1 MIFPVIIQDKRLD
14 NFGTPEYSEPG
25 SGGFVGDTLLV
36 NGVQGPYVEVSRG
49 WVRLRL
55 LNASNSRR
63 YQLQMSD
70 GRLLHVI
77 SGDQGFL
84 PAPVSLKQ
92 LSLAPGERREILVDM
107 TNGDEVSITCGEAA
121 SIVDRIRG
129 FFEPSSI
136 LISTLLLTLR
146 PTGLL
151 PLVTDSL
158 PVRLLPTEILTGT
171 ADPQPRHLA
180 RRRSGIN
187 GQLWD
192 PQRIDIT
199 AQQGTWNAGRY
210 VPTGRSR
217 STSKG

>member
-1 MIFPVIIQDKRLD
+1 
-14 NFGTPEYSEPG
+14 
-25 SGGFVGDTLLV
+25 V
-36 NGVQGPYVEVSRG
+36 NGVQSPYVEVSRG

-70 GRLLHVI
+70 GRLIHVI
-77 SGDQGFL
+77 SGDQGFYRAGFAETAVAG
-84 PAPVSLKQ
+84 P
-92 LSLAPGERREILVDM
+92 RRAARNSGDM

-158 PVRLLPTEILTGT
+158 PVRLLPTEFLPGT
-171 ADPQPRHLA
+171 PFARGISP
-180 RRRSGIN
+180 RRRSGH
-187 GQLWD
+187 
-192 PQRIDIT
+192 
-199 AQQGTWNAGRY
+199 
-210 VPTGRSR
+210 
-217 STSKG
+217 

>member
-1 MIFPVIIQDKRLD
+1 MVWMIFRSLSRDKRLD
-14 NFGTPEYSEPG
+14 NFGTPEYNEPG

-36 NGVQGPYVEVSRG
+36 NGVQSPYVEVSRG

-70 GRLLHVI
+70 GRPLHVI

-84 PAPVSLKQ
+84 PAPVSVKQ

-107 TNGDEVSITCGEAA
+107 SNGDEVSITCGEAA

-136 LISTLLLTLR
+136 LVSTPVLTLR

-151 PLVTDSL
+151 PLVTEQSSD
-158 PVRLLPTEILTGT
+158 
-171 ADPQPRHLA
+171 ALA
-180 RRRSGIN
+180 AN
-187 GQLWD
+187 
-192 PQRIDIT
+192 
-199 AQQGTWNAGRY
+199 
-210 VPTGRSR
+210 
-217 STSKG
+217 

>member
-1 MIFPVIIQDKRLD
+1 MIIQDKRLD

-36 NGVQGPYVEVSRG
+36 NGVQSPYVEVSRG

-84 PAPVSLKQ
+84 PAPVSLP
-92 LSLAPGERREILVDM
+92 SSYRWPRGSRREILVDM

-129 FFEPSSI
+129 FLNRQASWSPR
-136 LISTLLLTLR
+136 LVRRCVR
-146 PTGLL
+146 PGCC
-151 PLVTDSL
+151 
-158 PVRLLPTEILTGT
+158 R
-171 ADPQPRHLA
+171 
-180 RRRSGIN
+180 
-187 GQLWD
+187 W
-192 PQRIDIT
+192 
-199 AQQGTWNAGRY
+199 
-210 VPTGRSR
+210 
-217 STSKG
+217 